1 MGGMSVLSL
10 GVLNSGINTGGALKY
25 GNHNHL
31 KGFFSTVIAVI
42 GAVWGAKPQAPRA
55 TRLARGGIFG

>member
-1 MGGMSVLSL
+1 ML
-10 GVLNSGINTGGALKY
+10 SGIRVLIVEDEPSVAATL
-25 GNHNHL
+25 
-31 KGFFSTVIAVI
+31 SDMVEDVI